1 MPSSLHHT
9 DTTGSIIDNLC
20 QHFLT
25 VITRLD
31 FPLSMN
37 PTFPS
42 SIIIKDKTDGL
53 SKISSLITLKAQAG
67 SVFRTWQ
74 TNGASRLTHV
84 GERSLAGGGVERAG
98 GRGQLR
104 GAIALCHA
112 DCGVGVAPARFA
124 SVTI

>member
-67 SVFRTWQ
+67 VFLELGRQMERADSPTLVR
-74 TNGASRLTHV
+74 GALPEEGWRGRV
-84 GERSLAGGGVERAG
+84 GEGS
-98 GRGQLR
+98 
-104 GAIALCHA
+104 
-112 DCGVGVAPARFA
+112 
-124 SVTI
+124 